1 MIGRTVSHYY
11 ILEKV
16 GGGGMGVVYK
26 AEDSK
31 LGRFV
36 ALKFLP
42 EELARE
48 PQALER
54 FQREARAASALDH
67 PNICTIYEIGEHEGQ
82 PFLAMQY
89 LDGHTLKH
97 LIESRPLCIETAIE
111 LATEIADALDAA
123 HSRGIVHRDIKPANI
138 FVTTRG
144 QAKILDF
151 GLAKLAP
158 EHHRVAPS
166 GTAPTYAT
174 RTVEQF
180 LTSPG
185 VAMGTVAYMSPEQAR
200 GEELDPR
207 TDLFSFGT
215 VLYEMVTGTM
225 AFRGDT
231 SAVIFDAILNRAP
244 VSPVRLNP
252 ELPVKLEEII
262 NKAMEKDRR
271 LRYQTASDLRA
282 DLARLKRDIDS
293 GRTRL
298 SSAHSFE
305 PVSGPGG
312 EAAAAQPVSG
322 PAVAT
327 LTPPTGIS
335 APSAISPASGT
346 VQAHAPSGPS
356 TLTPPSGQSPTITP
370 PSGKIPTVTPPTG
383 TSVVAPQLAPP
394 SRKWLYAAIAAIV
407 VIGLLLAGF
416 FLRPRASRPAA
427 NEQHKAV
434 AVLYFTNLSQDH
446 SLDWLNRGLTEM
458 LTTNLAQ
465 VQGLDVLST
474 ERIQNSLQRVGDK
487 QAEMNPSVAQ
497 AVAKDAGADAFITG
511 ALLKVGPTQLRLD
524 VRVQDT
530 RSGQVIYSD
539 KLQGESIQNI
549 FGMVDALTARVAGK
563 FVPEGS
569 LPSNAPSIEQASTS
583 NIEAY
588 KHYQQG
594 MQFDRRYL
602 MAEGIR
608 ELEEAVRLDPQF
620 ASAYGELSFAYGFIG
635 DRRKADE
642 MFAKV
647 DQLQSRLPRHDQM
660 KLQLD
665 KAARAQDLPAAS
677 RACELVVTEFPRD
690 SDTRG
695 ACAIFLGNTGQYGR
709 AVDLLQQGLALAPQD
724 EALLNILGY
733 EEAWRGNT
741 SAAIAANDKY
751 LAVRPNDPNPW
762 DTRGDIF
769 YIAGKDDDAITAYRK
784 VLELRPDFQSY
795 DEYLKLAVVYADQGK
810 YALAEAANQEYGH
823 KTNALGRLYLPV
835 LEAQLQQTRGDIDGA
850 LEGYRKAVTEMVRA
864 GQEKTAGQ
872 TLATYAVTAILA
884 GEAKSALIYAR
895 QQKLHGNESR
905 ALVLLEAV
913 AGNQAASDR
922 ALQQFAATEP
932 RISQYALDRYRA
944 SADATAALVRND
956 GNAALS
962 AAGPLSDAFDPTS
975 VFTIARAHLLI
986 GDYTN
991 AEPQFRRVLLENR
1004 SITNPNELRNKIP
1017 LVTLLCH
1024 YYLGTLYE
1032 KTGKRDQAI
1041 NEYQSF
1047 LSHFENSRTRMPQVT
1062 AAREAVKRLM
1072 Q

>member
-1 MIGRTVSHYY
+1 VIGRTVSHYY
-11 ILEKV
+11 ILEKL

-82 PFLAMQY
+82 PFIAMQY
-89 LDGHTLKH
+89 LEGHTLKH
-97 LIESRPLCIETAIE
+97 LIETRPLRMETAIE

-138 FVTTRG
+138 FVTSRG

-207 TDLFSFGT
+207 TDLFSFGA

-225 AFRGDT
+225 PFRGDT

-252 ELPVKLEEII
+252 ELPAKLEDII

-298 SSAHSFE
+298 SSVSSFE
-305 PVSGPGG
+305 PVVGPSG
-312 EAAAAQPVSG
+312 EAAAAQPASG

-327 LTPPTGIS
+327 LTPPSGIS
-335 APSAISPASGT
+335 APSQATPASGT
-346 VQAHAPSGPS
+346 AQAHAPSGP
-356 TLTPPSGQSPTITP
+356 TTVTPPSGQT
-370 PSGKIPTVTPPTG
+370 PTVTPPSGISTAVPAQG
-383 TSVVAPQLAPP
+383 LPS
-394 SRKWLYAAIAAIV
+394 SRKWILAGMAAVVVIAALI
-407 VIGLLLAGF
+407 IGF
-416 FLRPRASRPAA
+416 FLRPHATKLAPSEA
-427 NEQHKAV
+427 HKSV

-474 ERIQNSLQRVGDK
+474 ERIQSSLQRMGDK
-487 QAEMNPSVAQ
+487 QGEMNPSVAQ

-530 RSGQVIYSD
+530 RTGQVIFSD
-539 KLQGESIQNI
+539 KLQGESMQNI
-549 FGMVDALTARVAGK
+549 FGMVDALTARVAAK

-569 LPSNAPSIEQASTS
+569 LPPNTPSIEQASTS

-588 KHYQQG
+588 KHYQQA
-594 MQFDRRYL
+594 QLLERRFL
-602 MAEGIR
+602 NEDAIR
-608 ELEEAVRLDPQF
+608 ELEQAVALDPQF
-620 ASAYGELSFAYGFIG
+620 ASAYLSLAFDYRFMG
-635 DRRKADE
+635 DQRKGDE

-647 DQLQSRLPRHDQM
+647 DQLQSRLPRHEQ
-660 KLQLD
+660 LVYQLD
-665 KAARAQDLPAAS
+665 KANRAQDRPAQL
-677 RACELVVTEFPRD
+677 RACAAVIAEFPRD
-690 SDTRG
+690 SDSRAG
-695 ACAIFLGNTGQYGR
+695 CGVFLGLAGKPDQ
-709 AVDLLQQGLALAPQD
+709 AVSLLRQGLELSPQD
-724 EALLNILGY
+724 EAVLNILGY
-733 EEAWRGNT
+733 AEAWQGNQ
-741 SAAIAANDKY
+741 SAALEANDKY
-751 LAVRPNDPNPW
+751 LAIRPNDPNPW

-769 YIAGKDDDAITAYRK
+769 FMFARDDDAIAAYRK
-784 VLELRPDFQSY
+784 VIELKPDFEGFQ
-795 DEYLKLAVVYADQGK
+795 EYVKLSNAYADQGK
-810 YALAEAANQEYGH
+810 YALAEASIQEYAR
-823 KTNALGRLYLPV
+823 KTTPLGRLYLPV
-835 LEAQLQQTRGDIDGA
+835 FEGQLQHMRGDI
-850 LEGYRKAVTEMVRA
+850 EGGLDSYRKAVSQLARA
-864 GQEKTAGQ
+864 GQQRAAGD
-872 TLATYAVTAILA
+872 TLAVYAISAVLT
-884 GEAKSALIYAR
+884 GESGSALQFAR
-895 QQKLHGNESR
+895 QQKLHGEELG
-905 ALVLLEAV
+905 AVALLERIT
-913 AGNQAASDR
+913 GNEAASEH
-922 ALQQFAATEP
+922 AFQQYAAANPLT
-932 RISQYALDRYRA
+932 SQYTLEKRQQLGNVL
-944 SADATAALVRND
+944 AALARND
-956 GNAALS
+956 GSNALAVVS
-962 AAGPLSDAFDPTS
+962 KVSDDGSSLFLFVS
-975 VFTIARAHLLI
+975 ARAHLLT
-986 GDYTN
+986 GDYAN
-991 AEPQFRRVLLENR
+991 AETQFRHA
-1004 SITNPNELRNKIP
+1004 IFMDRNKSNFGFIRNHIP
-1017 LVTLLCH
+1017 LITLLSH
-1024 YYLGTLYE
+1024 YYLGELYE

-1047 LSHFENSRTRMPQVT
+1047 LSHFENSRTRMPQVA